1 MDADK
6 PVCPVCG
13 KTPHSE
19 QGAAFIETFD
29 CCVMCYTQDGSS
41 EQEVVDAIA
50 EELRFV
56 YDNSDDWDPM
66 DVCGYYDDR
75 GR

>member
-13 KTPHSE
+13 ETPRSE

-29 CCVMCYTQDGSS
+29 CCVMCYTQES
-41 EQEVVDAIA
+41 EQDAVDAMA
-50 EELRFV
+50 EMQVL
-56 YDNSDDWDPM
+56 DDWDPM
-66 DVCGYYDDR
+66 DPCGYYDDR

>member
-6 PVCPVCG
+6 PVCPLCG

-29 CCVMCYTQDGSS
+29 CCVMCYTQES
-41 EQEVVDAIA
+41 EQDAVDAMA
-50 EELRFV
+50 ETR
-56 YDNSDDWDPM
+56 DDICDRSDDWDPM
-66 DVCGYYDDR
+66 DPCGYYDDR

>member
-6 PVCPVCG
+6 PVCPLCG

-19 QGAAFIETFD
+19 QGAAFIETFF
-29 CCVMCYTQDGSS
+29 CCVMCYTQES
-41 EQEVVDAIA
+41 EQDAVDAMA
-50 EELRFV
+50 ETRDDI
-56 YDNSDDWDPM
+56 YDRSDDWDPM
-66 DVCGYYDDR
+66 DPCGYYD